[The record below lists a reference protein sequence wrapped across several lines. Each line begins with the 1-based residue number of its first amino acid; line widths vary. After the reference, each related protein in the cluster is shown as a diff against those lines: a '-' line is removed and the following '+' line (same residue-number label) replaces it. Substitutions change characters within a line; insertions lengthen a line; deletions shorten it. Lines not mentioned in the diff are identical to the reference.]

1 MRILVD
7 CHSFDKERFQGV
19 NTYIIGVYKE
29 MMDRAPSNW
38 HFIFYCADSAYL
50 RSVFNDYNNLTFYQ
64 SKNNSFLYRF
74 VYGLSKAIRDVKA
87 DILHVQYKSP
97 LFKFSNEWVTV
108 HDVLFVDY
116 PDYFPRVYRFLSYW
130 LYKRSVRRAEFVN
143 TVSEYSRH
151 RIEEAFGVDYVV
163 NTGMGLSSR
172 EIDVS
177 LSTKDDINSI
187 LRSRFI
193 LCVSRIEPRKNQAYL
208 LKLFSMMKS
217 DANLVLVGTQ
227 THSYPEFEALINN
240 KSIANVFWLKNLDYF
255 DLKRFYSRAH
265 LTVYPSLCEGF
276 GLPPM
281 ESILYGTPVLFNAN
295 TAMSEYK
302 ELSVFD
308 LSLEDIEDMSTRLDR
323 VIDSPK
329 IRVKESVVIDRFS
342 WAGVSKR
349 IIKNLEL
356 YD

>member
-1 MRILVD
+1 MRVLVD
-7 CHSFDKERFQGV
+7 CHSFDKERFQGM

-29 MMDRAPSNW
+29 MLDRAPANW
-38 HFIFYCADSAYL
+38 RFIFYCSDSAYL
-50 RSVFNDYNNLTFYQ
+50 RSVLNDYNNLTFYQ
-64 SKNNSFLYRF
+64 PKNSGYLYRF

-97 LFKFSNEWVTV
+97 LFKLTNEWVTV
-108 HDVLFVDY
+108 HDVLFIDY
-116 PDYFPRVYRFLSYW
+116 PDYFPRVYRFLSHW

-143 TVSEYSRH
+143 TVSEYSRQ
-151 RIEEAFGVDYVV
+151 RIEDAFSVDHVV

-172 EIDVS
+172 EIDNS
-177 LSTKDDINSI
+177 LSPMDDINSI
-187 LRSRFI
+187 LRSKFI

-208 LKLFSMMKS
+208 LRLFSKMKS
-217 DANLVLVGTQ
+217 DANLVLIGTQ
-227 THSYPEFEALINN
+227 THSYPEFEDLITN
-240 KSIANVFWLKNLDYF
+240 KSISNVFWLENLDYF

-302 ELSVFD
+302 EFSVFD
-308 LSLEDIEDMSTRLDR
+308 LSLEDIEDMSIRLDKI
-323 VIDSPK
+323 IDSPK
-329 IRVKESVVIDRFS
+329 IRVKESAVIDRFS
-342 WAGVSKR
+342 WVRVSNR
-349 IIKNLEL
+349 IIKYLEL